1 MGRAVTDQASF
12 RALVNIPLNFIF
24 IVPLSVKR
32 DLSSLAFVSLLTVVA
47 LLYCCVLLFAELPAY
62 NHKFRN
68 LEGIEVTPLLLDAN
82 FLQAC
87 SMTFFAYTVQ
97 FAILPIYSELTRP
110 SYPRIKKV
118 ITFSLVID
126 FVVYALIGTA
136 GYFST
141 FNFTGPIVIYRDP
154 LTAGSQDLYMLVC
167 AAGFV
172 LVMISSIPCTYNP
185 FR

>member
-87 SMTFFAYTVQ
+87 SMTFF
-97 FAILPIYSELTRP
+97 
-110 SYPRIKKV
+110 
-118 ITFSLVID
+118 
-126 FVVYALIGTA
+126 
-136 GYFST
+136 
-141 FNFTGPIVIYRDP
+141 
-154 LTAGSQDLYMLVC
+154 
-167 AAGFV
+167 V
-172 LVMISSIPCTYNP
+172 LNIIFF
-185 FR
+185 FRLN